1 MFTLK
6 EIRFSDRFYE
16 SAYQIAGK
24 TVDGKIFREICTVL
38 ENLSI
43 VQYLRK
49 SFDMKPSDGA
59 EDESGQEMEQDHG
72 GH

>member
-1 MFTLK
+1 M
-6 EIRFSDRFYE
+6 
-16 SAYQIAGK
+16 
-24 TVDGKIFREICTVL
+24 DGTIFREICTVL

-59 EDESGQEMEQDHG
+59 EDESGQEMEQDRLWALSSLPPIQPQR
-72 GH
+72 